1 MILEERLLEV
11 QRLQEEPQLLPML
24 EGRGKPKAGSA
35 LSAAN
40 VCNSAL
46 QLSFLNY
53 STAYTSMLRLTT
65 SAPTPSEL
73 KGEGSGSEDEGG
85 PIVIPDAA
93 AATTTEVRS
102 GGLLGATLRPGFL
115 RGLSFRSG
123 PAPANDVESQAGL
136 GRTGA

>member
-1 MILEERLLEV
+1 
-11 QRLQEEPQLLPML
+11 
-24 EGRGKPKAGSA
+24 
-35 LSAAN
+35 
-40 VCNSAL
+40 
-46 QLSFLNY
+46 
-53 STAYTSMLRLTT
+53 MLRLTT

-85 PIVIPDAA
+85 PIAIPDA

-102 GGLLGATLRPGFL
+102 GGLLGASLRPSFL

-136 GRTGA
+136 GRAGA